1 MLLFYC
7 ERITPRIRYVV
18 KWIMHELNCE
28 VSFTESRIEY
38 LAFRGAGIAYTNSKM
53 EEESGLQIF
62 PSGFMEA
69 HGVKQFVPTQRR
81 TENGFH
87 LFPDDSELQFDI
99 LSAVFYLIS
108 RYEEYLPFEPD
119 RYGRFRASDSIA
131 YRNEFLQVPIVDT
144 WINGLGDLLQ
154 EKFSQLKIERPHFRT
169 LFTYDIDVAFKY
181 LGRGAGK
188 SLLAAGRDMLRGK
201 WKEVIERR
209 RVLQGRKSDP
219 WDVYKW
225 IKKELNTAGIEGIF
239 FFLTA
244 GGTQYDHN
252 VDVSRNEIKDR
263 IFTHAEMAIEVGIHP
278 SFRSSEIKGL
288 TVKEKKG
295 LEKYLART
303 VTSSRQHFLK
313 FRLPDTY
320 RELSEC
326 GIVRDFSMAFPEIP
340 GFRAGTSRPFPF
352 YDLLKEQE
360 TSLMIYPSCWMDAT
374 YINYGNQSAD
384 KAEKE
389 ALGLLEAVKAVGGY
403 FIPIFHNNVLEDKRY
418 RNIHHLLLTNI
429 VDANKQLVSQ
439 VE

>member
-18 KWIMHELNCE
+18 KWIMHEFNCE
-28 VSFTESRIEY
+28 VYFTESKIEY
-38 LAFRGAGIAYTNSKM
+38 LAYHGAGIAYTNGAM
-53 EEESGLQIF
+53 EEGSGMQIF
-62 PSGFMEA
+62 PSGFLEE
-69 HGVKQFVPTQRR
+69 HGVKQFVPALRR
-81 TENGFH
+81 TENGIH

-99 LSAVFYLIS
+99 LSAVFYLIT
-108 RYEEYLPFEPD
+108 RYEEYLPFESD

-131 YRNEFLQVPIVDT
+131 YRNEFLQVPIVDS

-154 EKFSQLKIERPHFRT
+154 KKFPQLKIERSPFRT

-181 LGRGAGK
+181 LARGAGK
-188 SLLAAGRDMLRGK
+188 SLLAAGRDTLRGK
-201 WKEVIERR
+201 WKEVIERS
-209 RVLQGRKSDP
+209 RVLRGRKSDP
-219 WDVYKW
+219 WDVYDW

-244 GGTQYDHN
+244 DVAQYDHN

-263 IFTHAEMAIEVGIHP
+263 IFTHTEMAIEMGIHP
-278 SFRSSEIKGL
+278 SFRSSEINGL
-288 TVKEKKG
+288 TIKEKKK
-295 LEKYLART
+295 LEKFLART

-320 RELSEC
+320 RELIEC
-326 GIVRDFSMAFPEIP
+326 GIERDFSMAFPEIS

-374 YINYGNQSAD
+374 YINYDIQSAD

-389 ALGLLEAVKAVGGY
+389 ALRLLETVKAVGGY
-403 FIPIFHNNVLEDKRY
+403 FIPIFHNNVLEDERY
-418 RNIHHLLLTNI
+418 RSIHHLLLDNI
-429 VDANKQLVSQ
+429 ADANKR
-439 VE
+439 